1 MHNLEL
7 DRKIVTF
14 FISLSLNIFFKGI
27 TPSSL
32 LNIAVIAY
40 DNMKHNAMYL
50 LWLGG
55 RKSMLGH
62 VEKEQVVCKM
72 AIFVHL
78 FSKYS
83 VGLQRERF
91 AV

>member
-14 FISLSLNIFFKGI
+14 FISLSSNIFFKGI

-40 DNMKHNAMYL
+40 DNMKHNTMYL

-62 VEKEQVVCKM
+62 VEKE
-72 AIFVHL
+72 
-78 FSKYS
+78 
-83 VGLQRERF
+83 
-91 AV
+91 